1 MKALARDTELGDL
14 VSYGGSEFQVI
25 GTRKNEERVA
35 IRLANY
41 FEKKDITLN
50 PNEEVIISKK
60 KYEISKKKGEKK

>member
-50 PNEEVIISKK
+50 PNEEVVISKK
-60 KYEISKKKGEKK
+60 KFEINKKKGEKK

>member
-1 MKALARDTELGDL
+1 MRTLARDTELGDL